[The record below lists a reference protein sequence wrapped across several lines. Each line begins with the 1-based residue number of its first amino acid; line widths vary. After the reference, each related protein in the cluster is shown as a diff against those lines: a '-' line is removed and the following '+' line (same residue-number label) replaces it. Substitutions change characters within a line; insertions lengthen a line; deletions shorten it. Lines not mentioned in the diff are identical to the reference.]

1 MVSHLFFYQLVL
13 VALVWLCLMLHWAWP
28 SAPAVCPMTPEPPP
42 LRPKRKRE
50 PKPFAGL
57 TTQPHCAACAH
68 VSAPRPHTP
77 SAPPPCI
84 VMTRGRRR
92 QVDTSHHFCPN
103 PDCAYRGWVG
113 WGNLRANGHPNGGP
127 WRPLLCVACHRYFL
141 ETLGTI
147 FHGKR
152 ASVELIVRVI
162 ACLAEGLGIR
172 GTARVFEVDPKT
184 VLQWLVE
191 AAEQLR
197 AFSRH
202 VLHDVRVRQV
212 QLDELFA
219 LLSAVRDGEVSETEA
234 IERLERSP
242 QWVWVAMDPESKL
255 LLALDV
261 GDRTLAMAQRVLHHV
276 AQVLAPDCAPLF
288 LTDGFREYLTA
299 LLTHYGQWVQP
310 PRRQA
315 TGRAPKP
322 RWMPLPELLYAQVV
336 KTVRRRRLVGVK
348 HRVVFGT
355 IEAVNHVLAPLGWHI
370 NTAFVERI
378 NLTLRQHV
386 AAVGRRVSTLCKG
399 EDGLL
404 RQVAVFHCYYNVCLP
419 HASLRQPLPQPVPT
433 QGAGSATLWR
443 PCTPAM
449 AAGFDRSRLDAAR
462 GTAVPRAAMALASGD
477 MSQPYWWKTATRGG
491 P

>member
-1 MVSHLFFYQLVL
+1 
-13 VALVWLCLMLHWAWP
+13 
-28 SAPAVCPMTPEPPP
+28 
-42 LRPKRKRE
+42 
-50 PKPFAGL
+50 
-57 TTQPHCAACAH
+57 
-68 VSAPRPHTP
+68 
-77 SAPPPCI
+77 
-84 VMTRGRRR
+84 MTRGRRR
-92 QVDTSHHFCPN
+92 AIDTSHPFCPN

-113 WGNLRANGHPNGGP
+113 WGNRRANGHPSGGP
-127 WRPLLCVACHRYFL
+127 WRQLLCVACRRYFL
-141 ETLGTI
+141 ETLGTL

-152 ASVELIVRVI
+152 TSVELIVRVI

-172 GTARVFEVDPKT
+172 GTARVFEVDPNA

-197 AFSRH
+197 AFSRY

-219 LLSAVRDGEVSETEA
+219 LLSAVKDGEVSEADA

-255 LLALDV
+255 LLAIDV
-261 GDRTLAMAQRVLHHV
+261 GERTLAMAQRLVHHV

-315 TGRAPKP
+315 QGPAPKP
-322 RWMPLPELLYAQVV
+322 RWMPLPQMLYAQVV
-336 KTVRRRRLVGVK
+336 KTVRRRRLVAVT

-355 IEAVNHVLAPLGWHI
+355 LDTVNQVLAPFGWQI
-370 NTAFVERI
+370 NTAFVERL
-378 NLTLRQHV
+378 NLTIRQHV

-399 EDGLL
+399 EDGV
-404 RQVAVFHCYYNVCLP
+404 RQQLALYHAYYNFQIPPDFVVKFQDIDMVEVIRMP
-419 HASLRQPLPQPVPT
+419 IRRRSASQDWVAT
-433 QGAGSATLWR
+433 GKQGARCSRHPR
-443 PCTPAM
+443 PLGLPLNWVECGISHVLCP
-449 AAGFDRSRLDAAR
+449 L
-462 GTAVPRAAMALASGD
+462 
-477 MSQPYWWKTATRGG
+477 Q
-491 P
+491 